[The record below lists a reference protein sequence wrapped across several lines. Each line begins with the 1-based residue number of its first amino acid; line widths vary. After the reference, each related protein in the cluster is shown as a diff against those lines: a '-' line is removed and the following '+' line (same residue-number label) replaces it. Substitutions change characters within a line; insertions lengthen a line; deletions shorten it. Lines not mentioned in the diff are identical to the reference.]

1 MSTTTL
7 RHHLN
12 TLAFL
17 PRQRDKRIVK
27 GLRALK
33 IRTSRRRFKQVIRQ
47 LIDHRTLSV
56 PVYA

>member
-7 RHHLN
+7 KYHIN

-17 PRQRDKRIVK
+17 PRQKDKRIVK

-33 IRTSRRRFKQVIRQ
+33 IRTSRRRFKQAIRQ
-47 LIDHRTLSV
+47 MIDRRTIS
-56 PVYA
+56 PVAYA

>member
-17 PRQRDKRIVK
+17 PRQKDKQLEK

-33 IRTSRRRFKQVIRQ
+33 IRTSRRRLKQALRQ
-47 LIDHRTLSV
+47 LIDRRPLTTTS
-56 PVYA
+56 YA

>member
-7 RHHLN
+7 RYHLN

-17 PRQRDKRIVK
+17 PRQRDKRIVR

-33 IRTSRRRFKQVIRQ
+33 IRTNRRRLKQTIRQ
-47 LIDHRTLSV
+47 LLDRRVLS
-56 PVYA
+56 PSF

>member
-12 TLAFL
+12 TFAFL
-17 PRQRDKRIVK
+17 PRQKDKRIVK

-33 IRTSRRRFKQVIRQ
+33 IRTGRRRLKQVIRQ
-47 LIDHRTLSV
+47 LIDRRPLSLHS
-56 PVYA
+56 YA

>member
-7 RHHLN
+7 RYHLN

-17 PRQRDKRIVK
+17 PCQRDKRIVR

-33 IRTSRRRFKQVIRQ
+33 IRTNRRRLKQTIRQ
-47 LIDHRTLSV
+47 LLDRRVLS
-56 PVYA
+56 PSF

>member
-17 PRQRDKRIVK
+17 PRQKDKRIVK

-33 IRTSRRRFKQVIRQ
+33 IRTGRRRLKQVIRQ
-47 LIDHRTLSV
+47 FIDHRSLSIHS
-56 PVYA
+56 YA